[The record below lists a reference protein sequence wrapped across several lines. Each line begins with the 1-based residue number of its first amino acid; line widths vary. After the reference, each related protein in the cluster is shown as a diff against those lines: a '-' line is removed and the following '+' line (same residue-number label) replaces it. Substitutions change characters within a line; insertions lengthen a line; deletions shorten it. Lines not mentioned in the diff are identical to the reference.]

1 MFPLDMSCHLIQSTS
16 NPFTNPPHVPFQRHH
31 PTILR
36 PFDLDLHQV
45 SRVRADSFAVRM
57 CRTRRDMIIHPVP
70 REGLAQNNLGKR
82 IMWTCKGDLNSNPF
96 FCYGEPAASE
106 TSCLLRNTI
115 NPTHGRGEDKACF
128 IRDTDHNSR
137 KVNPPSEPEM
147 PLRRHAARQ

>member
-1 MFPLDMSCHLIQSTS
+1 MFPLDMSCHLIQSIS

-96 FCYGEPAASE
+96 FFATVSLPPPRP
-106 TSCLLRNTI
+106 L
-115 NPTHGRGEDKACF
+115 ACF
-128 IRDTDHNSR
+128 GTLSIRPTAEVKIKLVS
-137 KVNPPSEPEM
+137 SEIQTIILERSTPHQSQKC
-147 PLRRHAARQ
+147 R